1 MANTSLP
8 FALEPE
14 RVLTQSSLLID
25 GTPLSPSHTE
35 IVPCSPVANTNTPA
49 APVVSEPAPDYD
61 KALLALDRELASG
74 LFDKAARRISAQ
86 KGYLNRLQSVEDRD
100 SDRRRQFVT
109 LADIRF
115 IKLMQNGRPTLACR
129 AGDLGKALELHGAN
143 TDSGRTQTAVNDLIH
158 PHLARAAFL
167 IKWRSERL
175 HDRWDNDYTTD
186 GRDWGY
192 WDVNCVYAA
201 PGAGADYITIEGA
214 MRLARQ
220 YRCDALWVK
229 LNNAYLNYYY
239 PPKQWE
245 REAKAANDAAE
256 AFLQQ
261 DNDTAATVAAAAT
274 SATTTQEQPLS
285 LPGEAYLPVADMT
298 NEELELFMDVSIG
311 MICKEDG
318 ELYFVYDEEEWALF
332 TEAADEL
339 GYEPYYTEED
349 SLNDYYTE
357 DSEARLPTYGPKRSN
372 HAAAAKEAV

>member
-8 FALEPE
+8 FALELE

-25 GTPLSPSHTE
+25 GTPLTSSPSE

-86 KGYLNRLQSVEDRD
+86 KGYLNRLQSVELRD
-100 SDRRRQFVT
+100 ADKHHSRQFVT

-143 TDSGRTQTAVNDLIH
+143 TDSGRAQSAVLDLIT
-158 PHLARAAFL
+158 PHRARAEFL
-167 IKWRSERL
+167 IKWHAERL

-214 MRLARQ
+214 MRIARQ

-229 LNNAYLNYYY
+229 LNNAYLDYYY

-245 REAKAANDAAE
+245 REAKAANDAAA
-256 AFLQQ
+256 AFLQKS
-261 DNDTAATVAAAAT
+261 DAPATPV
-274 SATTTQEQPLS
+274 TTQVAP
-285 LPGEAYLPVADMT
+285 LPGEAYNPIKNMT
-298 NEELELFMDVSIG
+298 PEELERFTEESIG
-311 MICKEDG
+311 VFCLEDG
-318 ELYFVYDEEEWALF
+318 TAYFVYDESEWAAL

-339 GYEPYYTEED
+339 GYEPYYSED
-349 SLNDYYTE
+349 DAARDYFTV
-357 DSEARLPTYGPKRSN
+357 DSEARIPTYGPKRSKP
-372 HAAAAKEAV
+372 ADAPVKEAV

>member
-61 KALLALDRELASG
+61 KALLALDRELDSA
-74 LFDKAARRISAQ
+74 LFDKTERRINAQ
-86 KGYLNRLQSVEDRD
+86 KAYLNRLQSVEDRD
-100 SDRRRQFVT
+100 SSHKRQFVT
-109 LADIRF
+109 LAGIRF
-115 IKLMQNGRPTLACR
+115 SKLIQNGRPTLACR

-192 WDVNCVYAA
+192 WDCNCVYAA
-201 PGAGADYITIEGA
+201 PDAGADYITIEGA

-245 REAKAANDAAE
+245 REAKAADDAAA
-256 AFLQQ
+256 AFLQKS
-261 DNDTAATVAAAAT
+261 DAPATPV
-274 SATTTQEQPLS
+274 TTQAAPLPS
-285 LPGEAYLPVADMT
+285 EAYNPIKDMT
-298 NEELELFMDVSIG
+298 PEELERFTEESIG
-311 MICKEDG
+311 FFCLEDG
-318 ELYFVYDEEEWALF
+318 TAYFVYDESEWAAL

-349 SLNDYYTE
+349 SLRDYYVE
-357 DSEARLPTYGPKRSN
+357 DSEARLPTYVPKRN
-372 HAAAAKEAV
+372 KHMTAPVKEAV